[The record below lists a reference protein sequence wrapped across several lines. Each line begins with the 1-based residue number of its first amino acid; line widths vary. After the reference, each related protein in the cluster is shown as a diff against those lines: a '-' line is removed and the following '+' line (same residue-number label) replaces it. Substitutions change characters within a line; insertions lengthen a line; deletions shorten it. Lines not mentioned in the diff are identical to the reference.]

1 MSATASVTPPAA
13 DPSLGQAA
21 RTRPVRE
28 VMRHGVVL
36 CDADAPA
43 RDVARTMRDR
53 GVQSVL
59 AIDISSELIGL
70 VDERSLARAWVDP
83 DGTTAIAIADPDPLT
98 VDPEESV
105 GEVARKMLAAGVTRA
120 LVAAP
125 VPSEESGVW
134 SEWKERGLPLGMIS
148 VGDILAR
155 LDELEA
161 VVRARPARR
170 VSMGRRVAPWIA
182 AAMVI
187 LIVILVA
194 VVIYAYLQGT
204 HQYTTKPGLQ

>member
-1 MSATASVTPPAA
+1 
-13 DPSLGQAA
+13 
-21 RTRPVRE
+21 
-28 VMRHGVVL
+28 
-36 CDADAPA
+36 
-43 RDVARTMRDR
+43 
-53 GVQSVL
+53 
-59 AIDISSELIGL
+59 
-70 VDERSLARAWVDP
+70 
-83 DGTTAIAIADPDPLT
+83 
-98 VDPEESV
+98 
-105 GEVARKMLAAGVTRA
+105 
-120 LVAAP
+120 
-125 VPSEESGVW
+125 
-134 SEWKERGLPLGMIS
+134 MIS

-155 LDELEA
+155 LDELAA